1 MTPALMAPQCPMPPW
16 KPREQLKPADD
27 LRREFVKA
35 LVMGSAAL
43 MLTAITGSVTYLARI
58 LPAQHEQLRDEVAI
72 RNAQYMARFQAIEET
87 LGRAVRLLDNME
99 IRLREEEQK

>member
-16 KPREQLKPADD
+16 KPREQPKPPDD

-35 LVMGSAAL
+35 LVMYGTAA
-43 MLTAITGSVTYLARI
+43 MVAIITASVTYLART
-58 LPAQHEQLRDEVAI
+58 LPEQHEQLRDQVAI
-72 RNAQYMARFQAIEET
+72 RDAQYVARFQAIEET
-87 LGRAVRLLDNME
+87 LARAVRLLDNME